1 MDTRFSFSAI
11 LLAEMEFVCTNSLL
25 VTVSDNNAP
34 CTLSTINLRL
44 SEKLLFGC
52 VIATSINFYA
62 IHKKLF
68 TCYNEAINNKEAVAM
83 EMTIGKRIAAL
94 RREKNLK
101 QDDLAQMLEVSPQ
114 AVSKWEND
122 QTCPD
127 ISLLPKL
134 AKILGVSVDEL
145 LSGKQ
150 ELQPV
155 VTLVPEDQRK
165 DIKDMML
172 RIVVDS
178 ADGDKVRVNLPM
190 ALVQL
195 AMEMGMEMPQV
206 SGNDALKDIDWAQ
219 VMELVRHGAM
229 GNLVEVESAD
239 GDIVRI
245 FVE

>member
-1 MDTRFSFSAI
+1 
-11 LLAEMEFVCTNSLL
+11 ME
-25 VTVSDNNAP
+25 
-34 CTLSTINLRL
+34 I
-44 SEKLLFGC
+44 
-52 VIATSINFYA
+52 
-62 IHKKLF
+62 
-68 TCYNEAINNKEAVAM
+68 
-83 EMTIGKRIAAL
+83 TIGKRIATL

-101 QDDLAQMLEVSPQ
+101 QEDLAQMLEVSPQ

-190 ALVQL
+190 ALVLL

-219 VMELVRHGAM
+219 VMELVRHGVM
-229 GNLVEVESAD
+229 GNLIEVESAD

>member
-1 MDTRFSFSAI
+1 
-11 LLAEMEFVCTNSLL
+11 
-25 VTVSDNNAP
+25 
-34 CTLSTINLRL
+34 
-44 SEKLLFGC
+44 
-52 VIATSINFYA
+52 
-62 IHKKLF
+62 
-68 TCYNEAINNKEAVAM
+68 M
-83 EMTIGKRIAAL
+83 EMTIGNRIAAL

-165 DIKDMML
+165 DIKDMTL

-178 ADGDKVRVNLPM
+178 ADGDKVRMNLPM

-229 GNLVEVESAD
+229 GNLIEVESAD

>member
-1 MDTRFSFSAI
+1 
-11 LLAEMEFVCTNSLL
+11 
-25 VTVSDNNAP
+25 
-34 CTLSTINLRL
+34 
-44 SEKLLFGC
+44 
-52 VIATSINFYA
+52 
-62 IHKKLF
+62 
-68 TCYNEAINNKEAVAM
+68 M

-190 ALVQL
+190 SLVQL

-206 SGNDALKDIDWAQ
+206 SGNDALKDIDLAQ
-219 VMELVRHGAM
+219 VIELVRHGAM

>member
-1 MDTRFSFSAI
+1 
-11 LLAEMEFVCTNSLL
+11 
-25 VTVSDNNAP
+25 
-34 CTLSTINLRL
+34 
-44 SEKLLFGC
+44 
-52 VIATSINFYA
+52 
-62 IHKKLF
+62 
-68 TCYNEAINNKEAVAM
+68 M

-150 ELQPV
+150 EQQPM

-195 AMEMGMEMPQV
+195 AMEMGMEIPQV

-219 VMELVRHGAM
+219 VMALVRHGAM

>member
-1 MDTRFSFSAI
+1 
-11 LLAEMEFVCTNSLL
+11 
-25 VTVSDNNAP
+25 
-34 CTLSTINLRL
+34 
-44 SEKLLFGC
+44 
-52 VIATSINFYA
+52 
-62 IHKKLF
+62 
-68 TCYNEAINNKEAVAM
+68 M

-155 VTLVPEDQRK
+155 VTLAPEDQRK

-219 VMELVRHGAM
+219 VMELVRHGAI
-229 GNLVEVESAD
+229 GNLIEVESAD